1 MPPIVKRKKNV
12 LTLGEKIK
20 ILDKLRAGES
30 FASVSRI
37 YKINE
42 STVRSIKAKE
52 DFIRDS
58 VATSSAASSKRVSQ
72 IRNKVLE
79 ETEKALGIWI
89 EDMSQKRV
97 PLSSALIRAKAKK
110 LYDKIN
116 ETSHSDFDFQAS
128 KGWFENFKKRLN
140 LHNIKLL
147 GESASAD
154 HEEANKFPATLQEII
169 EARGYSP
176 QQVFNADETGLFW
189 KKMPNRTFL
198 SKSERTAP
206 GFKVAKDRVSL
217 LLCANASGDCKI
229 KPMMIYRSQN
239 PRALKGKN
247 KEQLP
252 IFWRANSKAWVTS
265 ALFQDW
271 FQSCFINE
279 VKTYLASQNLA
290 FKVLLLIDNAPGHP
304 SSLIGTSPNVEVFFL
319 PPNTTSLIQPLDQGV
334 IAAFKAYYTR
344 HSFKRI
350 LNSIECNSEETIT
363 SSWKKFTIAD
373 CIADID
379 ASWQEMKPSS
389 INACWRKIWP
399 QVVEKDNLV
408 PPITN
413 EEDEIVRLAHQ
424 IGGEGF
430 EDMQRDEVNELL
442 NSHGEELSEE
452 DLLAQKDQETYETE
466 EVEEMSS
473 ETVGKFLRTFLFNL
487 ISCKVLYAEKSF
499 SSNHLREILILK
511 DQLVQ
516 KAIDLDPSLNRSLQ
530 FKRDV
535 EAASNPYVEIF
546 KERKNSAKQ
555 RSIKSY
561 FLPSTSTEE
570 NQ

>member
-304 SSLIGTSPNVEVFFL
+304 SSLIGISPNVEVVFL